1 MSVILSTDNLLEAA
15 RELLPAPEA
24 RQLTDA
30 VIAAVAELASAL
42 AAQTGVIHR
51 ETSFQP
57 DAGGLCA
64 SFRAGDAG
72 QTSDVLARLD
82 PGGEF

>member
-1 MSVILSTDNLLEAA
+1 MSVILSTDNLLEVAQ
-15 RELLPAPEA
+15 ELLPQADA
-24 RQLTDA
+24 QRLSGA
-30 VIAAVAELASAL
+30 VIAAVSELAQAL
-42 AAQTGVIHR
+42 AAQTGVLYR

-64 SFRAGDAG
+64 SFRAGPG
-72 QTSDVLARLD
+72 GETSPSLARLD